1 MQFNGLKLLTDE
13 NISPKV
19 VSFFRA
25 NGFDVYDV
33 KESGLQGTT
42 DQNLLSLANKHQRF
56 VVTHDS
62 DFGTLAI
69 NNNQPCYGVIYL
81 RLKLPTSEN
90 VILALSILCK
100 MNPDFQPG
108 SLVVLDEQ
116 RMRVRQL

>member
-1 MQFNGLKLLTDE
+1 MQFNQLKLLTDE

-42 DQNLLSLANKHQRF
+42 DLNLLSLANKQLRF

-69 NNNQPCYGVIYL
+69 NNNHPCYGIIYL
-81 RLKLPTSEN
+81 RLKLPTAEN
-90 VILALSILCK
+90 VILTLTVLYR

-108 SLVVLDEQ
+108 SLVVLDEH

>member
-1 MQFNGLKLLTDE
+1 MLFNSLKLLTDE

-19 VSFFRA
+19 VSFLRD

-42 DQNLLSLANKHQRF
+42 DQKLISLAYGQQRF
-56 VVTHDS
+56 IVTHDS

-69 NNNQPCYGVIYL
+69 NNNHPCYGIIYL
-81 RLKLPTSEN
+81 RLNLPAAAN
-90 VILALSILCK
+90 VISVLSILCK
-100 MNPDFQPG
+100 MNHDFSPG
-108 SLVVLDEQ
+108 TVLVLDEH